1 MRIGLVAGE
10 VSGDQLGAGLLRA
23 LGGREPALRSMGVAG
38 PAMRAAGCEAWACA
52 EALSVM
58 GLAEVAR
65 ELPRLL
71 ALRRRLARR
80 FLADPPDLFVGI
92 DAPDFNLGLERRLR
106 AASIRTAQYVS
117 PSVWAWRQGRLKTI
131 ARAVDLVLC
140 LLPFEKA
147 FYDRH
152 GIDAVFVGHPLADD
166 IPVEVDA
173 VAARKALGLDGRGP
187 IVAVLPGS
195 RSGEVI
201 RLGGD
206 FAGAIDWMAARRPDL
221 HFVAPMANSAIRQQF
236 EAQLQR
242 NAPHREVT
250 LLDGRAQ
257 QAMAAADAV
266 LVASGTATLEAALL
280 KRPMV
285 VAYRLAPAT
294 RWILERFRL
303 LKLRRYALP
312 NLLADKDLVPEL
324 IQDEVTPAAL
334 GAAVLALIEDPDRRR
349 VLAAAFGDMHR
360 QLRRNA
366 SQRAAE
372 ALLSL
377 AGRQT
382 RT

>member
-1 MRIGLVAGE
+1 MRVGLVAGE
-10 VSGDQLGAGLLRA
+10 ASGDQLGAGLLRA
-23 LGGREPALRSMGVAG
+23 LAGREPALRSMGVAG
-38 PAMRAAGCEAWACA
+38 PAMRAAGCEAWAGA

-65 ELPRLL
+65 DLPRLL

-80 FLADPPDLFVGI
+80 FLHDPPDLFVGI
-92 DAPDFNLGLERRLR
+92 DAPDFNLGLERRLH

-140 LLPFEKA
+140 LFPFEKDY
-147 FYDRH
+147 YDRH

-166 IPVEVDA
+166 IPLEVDA
-173 VAARKALGLDGRGP
+173 AAARKALGLDGGGP
-187 IVAVLPGS
+187 VVAVLPGS

-206 FAGAIDWMAARRPDL
+206 FAGAIDWMATRRPDL
-221 HFVAPMANSAIRQQF
+221 HFVAPMANSAVREQF
-236 EAQLQR
+236 EAQLR
-242 NAPHREVT
+242 RDAPHREVT

-257 QAMAAADAV
+257 QAMAAADVV

-280 KRPMV
+280 RRPMV

-312 NLLADKDLVPEL
+312 NLLAGEDLVPEL
-324 IQDEVTPAAL
+324 LQDEVTPAAL
-334 GAAVLALIEDPDRRR
+334 GAAVLEQLEDTDRRR
-349 VLAAAFGDMHR
+349 ALAAAFADMHR
-360 QLRRNA
+360 KLRRNA

-372 ALLSL
+372 ALLGL

-382 RT
+382 RA